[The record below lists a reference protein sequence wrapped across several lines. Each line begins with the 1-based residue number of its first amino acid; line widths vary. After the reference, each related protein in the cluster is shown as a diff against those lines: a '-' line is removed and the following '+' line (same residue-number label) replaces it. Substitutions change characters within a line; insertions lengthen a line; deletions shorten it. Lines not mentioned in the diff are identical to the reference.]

1 MNNEMN
7 NGTNN
12 TNPGQVVD
20 NNTNNQP
27 AMVNNGQTVDS
38 SQPVNNGQTVDNSQ
52 QANNGQAMNM
62 GNQPMNN
69 QPMGMSTNNQQ
80 PMMNNQNFNGNLMP
94 NPNQKNNKTLFI
106 VIGVAILVVIAAVVL
121 INVTSS
127 NKSKGNTINDFDN
140 NGSNNQGQVS
150 NDDDDDYDDDDD
162 SYVSNSSITYNGFSI
177 PKQKGYEYEIDSDA
191 LGIGNDTFATMVS
204 IAYGD
209 IANAEAI
216 VNESI
221 KEYQTDGYSAT
232 NAKSDSYNGKKAYTF
247 EITSPKGINVI
258 WYLMEA
264 DAGYLFYGFSAND
277 KYIIDYK
284 DMETT
289 VSLLANAKYN
299 GEYKLTSDEIKMI
312 KPDNLFK

>member
-20 NNTNNQP
+20 NNTNNQT
-27 AMVNNGQTVDS
+27 AM
-38 SQPVNNGQTVDNSQ
+38 VNNGQTVDNSQ
-52 QANNGQAMNM
+52 QANNGQAVNM
-62 GNQPMNN
+62 GNQSMNN
-69 QPMGMSTNNQQ
+69 QPMGMPTNNQQ

-150 NDDDDDYDDDDD
+150 NDDDDDDDYDYDDDDD
-162 SYVSNSSITYNGFSI
+162 SYVSNGSVTYKGFSI

-209 IANAEAI
+209 MANAEAI

-247 EITSPKGINVI
+247 EITSPKGIKVI

>member
-1 MNNEMN
+1 MNNEM
-7 NGTNN
+7 NN

-20 NNTNNQP
+20 NNTNNQT
-27 AMVNNGQTVDS
+27 AM
-38 SQPVNNGQTVDNSQ
+38 VNNGQTVDNSQ
-52 QANNGQAMNM
+52 QANNGQAVNM
-62 GNQPMNN
+62 GNQSMNN
-69 QPMGMSTNNQQ
+69 QPMGMPTNNQQ

-150 NDDDDDYDDDDD
+150 NDDDDDDDYDYDDDDD
-162 SYVSNSSITYNGFSI
+162 SYVSNGSVTYKGFSI

-209 IANAEAI
+209 MANAEAI

-247 EITSPKGINVI
+247 EITSPKGIKVI

>member
-1 MNNEMN
+1 MN

-20 NNTNNQP
+20 NNTNNQT
-27 AMVNNGQTVDS
+27 AM
-38 SQPVNNGQTVDNSQ
+38 VNNGQTVDNSQ
-52 QANNGQAMNM
+52 QANNGQAVNM
-62 GNQPMNN
+62 GNQSMNN
-69 QPMGMSTNNQQ
+69 QPMGMPTNNQQ

-106 VIGVAILVVIAAVVL
+106 VIGVAILVVIAAIVL

-150 NDDDDDYDDDDD
+150 NDDDDDDDYDYDDDDD
-162 SYVSNSSITYNGFSI
+162 SYVSNGSITYKGFSI

-209 IANAEAI
+209 MANAEAI

-247 EITSPKGINVI
+247 EITSPKGIKVI

>member
-1 MNNEMN
+1 MN

-20 NNTNNQP
+20 NNTNNQT
-27 AMVNNGQTVDS
+27 AM
-38 SQPVNNGQTVDNSQ
+38 VNNGQTVDNSQ

-69 QPMGMSTNNQQ
+69 QPMGMPTNNQQ

-150 NDDDDDYDDDDD
+150 NDDDDDDDYDYDDDDD
-162 SYVSNSSITYNGFSI
+162 SYVSNGSITYKGFSI

-209 IANAEAI
+209 MANAEAI

-247 EITSPKGINVI
+247 EITSPKGIKVI

>member
-27 AMVNNGQTVDS
+27 AMVNNGQ
-38 SQPVNNGQTVDNSQ
+38 NVDNSQ
-52 QANNGQAMNM
+52 QTNNGQVMNM
-62 GNQPMNN
+62 GNQSMNN
-69 QPMGMSTNNQQ
+69 QPMGMPTNNQQ

-94 NPNQKNNKTLFI
+94 NPNQKSNKTLFI

-150 NDDDDDYDDDDD
+150 NDDDDYDDDDYDDDD
-162 SYVSNSSITYNGFSI
+162 SYVSNSSITYKGFSI
-177 PKQKGYEYEIDSDA
+177 PKQKGYEYEIDYDA
-191 LGIGNDTFATMVS
+191 LAIGNDTFATMVS

-209 IANAEAI
+209 MANAEAI

-221 KEYQTDGYSAT
+221 KEYQTEGYSAT

-264 DAGYLFYGFSAND
+264 DAGYLFYGLSAND

-284 DMETT
+284 DVETT

>member
-1 MNNEMN
+1 MN

-20 NNTNNQP
+20 NNTNNQT
-27 AMVNNGQTVDS
+27 AM
-38 SQPVNNGQTVDNSQ
+38 VNNGQTVDNSQ
-52 QANNGQAMNM
+52 QANNGQAVNM
-62 GNQPMNN
+62 GNQSMNN
-69 QPMGMSTNNQQ
+69 QPMGMPTNNQQ

-150 NDDDDDYDDDDD
+150 NDDDDDDDYDYDDDDD
-162 SYVSNSSITYNGFSI
+162 SYVSNGSITYKGFSI

-209 IANAEAI
+209 MANAEAI

-247 EITSPKGINVI
+247 EITSPKGIKVI

>member
-27 AMVNNGQTVDS
+27 AMVNNGQ
-38 SQPVNNGQTVDNSQ
+38 NVDNSQ
-52 QANNGQAMNM
+52 QTNNGQAMNL
-62 GNQPMNN
+62 GNQSMNN
-69 QPMGMSTNNQQ
+69 QPMGMPTNNQQ

-94 NPNQKNNKTLFI
+94 NPNQKSNKTLFI

-150 NDDDDDYDDDDD
+150 NDDDDNYDDDDYDDDD
-162 SYVSNSSITYNGFSI
+162 SYVSNSSITYKGFSI
-177 PKQKGYEYEIDSDA
+177 PKQKGYEYEIDYDA

-209 IANAEAI
+209 MANAEAI

-221 KEYQTDGYSAT
+221 KEYQTEGYSAT

-264 DAGYLFYGFSAND
+264 DAGYLFYGLSAND

-284 DMETT
+284 DVETT

>member
-12 TNPGQVVD
+12 TNTGQVVD
-20 NNTNNQP
+20 NYTNNQSV
-27 AMVNNGQTVDS
+27 MVNNEK
-38 SQPVNNGQTVDNSQ
+38 TVDNSQ
-52 QANNGQAMNM
+52 QANNGQTMNM
-62 GNQPMNN
+62 GNQPMNS
-69 QPMGMSTNNQQ
+69 QSMGMPTNNQQ

-150 NDDDDDYDDDDD
+150 NDDDYDDDDDDD
-162 SYVSNSSITYNGFSI
+162 SYVSNGSITYKGFSI
-177 PKQKGYEYEIDSDA
+177 PKQKGYEYEINSDV

-209 IANAEAI
+209 MANAEAI

-247 EITSPKGINVI
+247 EITSPEGIKVI

-264 DAGYLFYGFSAND
+264 DAGYLFYGFSANN

-284 DMETT
+284 DMKTT

>member
-12 TNPGQVVD
+12 TNTGQVVD

-27 AMVNNGQTVDS
+27 VMVNNE
-38 SQPVNNGQTVDNSQ
+38 QTVDNSQ
-52 QANNGQAMNM
+52 QANNGQTMNM
-62 GNQPMNN
+62 GNQPMNS
-69 QPMGMSTNNQQ
+69 QSMGMPTNNQQ

-150 NDDDDDYDDDDD
+150 NDDDYDDDDDDD
-162 SYVSNSSITYNGFSI
+162 SYVSNGSITYKGFSI
-177 PKQKGYEYEIDSDA
+177 PKQKGYEYEINSDV

-209 IANAEAI
+209 MANAEAI

-247 EITSPKGINVI
+247 EITSPEGIKVI

-264 DAGYLFYGFSAND
+264 DAGYLFYGFSANN

-284 DMETT
+284 DMKTT